1 MDQSPAGGAVPMT
14 EDMQGKDGE
23 FKPRWEVRTFLG
35 GNAKPPQIWERQ
47 NDDSIH
53 DFKEVS

>member
-1 MDQSPAGGAVPMT
+1 MDQSPAGGAVPVT
-14 EDMQGKDGE
+14 EDMQGKDGAFE
-23 FKPRWEVRTFLG
+23 PRWEVRTFLG

-53 DFKEVS
+53 DFK